1 MVLINLNGT
10 IQLLRWHLGEGGGAA
25 GRRGNTLKYECNKHG
40 GEEGSFQCEC
50 SQANDFSRAP
60 ST

>member
-10 IQLLRWHLGEGGGAA
+10 IQLLRWHLGEGEG
-25 GRRGNTLKYECNKHG
+25 GRRGNPLKYERIQTRMRR
-40 GEEGSFQCEC
+40 GSFQCEC